1 MGRYRRVNLCAESS
15 FITST
20 ETDEQFENQI
30 FIKDA
35 ENSRFKMMNPLKR
48 KMVNAVPI
56 ETDGDEH
63 QQQQKEFREK
73 FAQKETE
80 LKEANKKIKVF
91 RGKFAKKEMELK
103 EANQLCKIKDL
114 EKRALQFELEKQ
126 NLMVEN
132 NVLKAKIDMMEKEK
146 EKQNEEGRYASVDQF
161 TNLQNDLFG
170 LIHELDVKQQQQQ
183 EKKGKYVSADQF
195 NGIMD
200 ELKKQQQMI
209 INRQM
214 TTDSNL
220 ANAFQTKFAGLET
233 LQKKMESF
241 IELLKEQ
248 TEEIVLA
255 DELEQILGR
264 IGELEKKQQNEQGTS
279 STTAENGDSNPPNV
293 CCWDVNSCSKDIEI
307 TGEKCLAV
315 HSKGIENGCRSVFAK
330 HSFSLNNYCS
340 GIFYYEI
347 TAKKINRGFNFGVA
361 VKHYP
366 QMLDEIIYRSGTF
379 AYSSY
384 GNFCIN
390 GKWKSRNSGYSYR
403 AGDVVGFGVNLATRQ
418 IIFTKNGH
426 ILDTT
431 NYFISQC
438 SSAASP
444 LFPFVSLYSF
454 GDKIEANFEPNF
466 KFETDL

>member
-1 MGRYRRVNLCAESS
+1 
-15 FITST
+15 
-20 ETDEQFENQI
+20 
-30 FIKDA
+30 
-35 ENSRFKMMNPLKR
+35 MMNPLKR
-48 KMVNAVPI
+48 KMVEGQSKENAVPT
-56 ETDGDEH
+56 ETDGDEQ

-114 EKRALQFELEKQ
+114 ENRALQK
-126 NLMVEN
+126 
-132 NVLKAKIDMMEKEK
+132 K
-146 EKQNEEGRYASVDQF
+146 KQNEQGKYASVDQF

-170 LIHELDVKQQQQQ
+170 LIHDLNVKQQQQQ
-183 EKKGKYVSADQF
+183 EENCKYVSADQF
-195 NGIMD
+195 NGIID

-279 STTAENGDSNPPNV
+279 STTEENGDSNPPNDY
-293 CCWDVNSCSKDIEI
+293 CWDVNACSKDIEI
-307 TGEKCLAV
+307 TGEKCLSV

-347 TAKKINRGFNFGVA
+347 TAKKINRGFNFGFA

-390 GKWKSRNSGYSYR
+390 GKWKNRTSEYSYR

-418 IIFTKNGH
+418 IIFTKNGQL
-426 ILDTT
+426 LDTT

-438 SSAASP
+438 FSAASP
-444 LFPFVSLYSF
+444 LIPFVSLYSF

-466 KFETDL
+466 KFETDI